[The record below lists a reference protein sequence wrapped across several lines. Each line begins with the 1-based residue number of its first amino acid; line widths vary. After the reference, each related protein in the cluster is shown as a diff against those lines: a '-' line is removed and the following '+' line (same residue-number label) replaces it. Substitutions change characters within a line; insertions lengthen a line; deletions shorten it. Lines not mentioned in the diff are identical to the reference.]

1 MMLSTG
7 SKRPIHLTQRVRS
20 LSGLSP
26 LHSGA
31 QGCQDHLLITQ
42 VALLLLLLLLSL
54 LLLLLMFKEK
64 GVIVHI

>member
-1 MMLSTG
+1 MLSTG
-7 SKRPIHLTQRVRS
+7 RKEPIHLTQRVRC
-20 LSGLSP
+20 LSDLSP

-42 VALLLLLLLLSL
+42 VALVLVLLLALS
-54 LLLLLMFKEK
+54 LLMFKEK